1 MTCDYFIR
9 ITTFI
14 YRPETSRKV
23 FRFLSQLSILIIE
36 TVMLPI
42 TPRQLIWW
50 TVRDLNPKPSVYET
64 DALTYCANGPY
75 GASGWYRTN
84 ILGFFRPALR
94 PHKLQR
100 HMVGREG
107 LEPPA
112 YLTSRVY
119 SPLRSPNFATYRQMV
134 LQVGFEPT
142 TPRLEGA
149 CSSPLGGPAGNRT
162 PNSSVQARGYPV

>member
-1 MTCDYFIR
+1 MWCLELESNQ
-9 ITTFI
+9 
-14 YRPETSRKV
+14 RPPDFQSSTLPAE
-23 FRFLSQLSILIIE
+23 LS
-36 TVMLPI
+36 
-42 TPRQLIWW
+42 
-50 TVRDLNPKPSVYET
+50 K
-64 DALTYCANGPY
+64 
-75 GASGWYRTN
+75 
-84 ILGFFRPALR
+84 
-94 PHKLQR
+94 

-149 CSSPLGGPAGNRT
+149 CSSPLSYWSIYGGANRHRT
-162 PNSSVQARGYPV
+162 RDLLRARQALSQTEL

>member
-1 MTCDYFIR
+1 MSLIGRTDR
-9 ITTFI
+9 DLN
-14 YRPETSRKV
+14 PN
-23 FRFLSQLSILIIE
+23 QLFW
-36 TVMLPI
+36 
-42 TPRQLIWW
+42 RQLCYHYTIGLYWW

-149 CSSPLGGPAGNRT
+149 CSSPLSYWSIYGGPG
-162 PNSSVQARGYPV
+162 GI